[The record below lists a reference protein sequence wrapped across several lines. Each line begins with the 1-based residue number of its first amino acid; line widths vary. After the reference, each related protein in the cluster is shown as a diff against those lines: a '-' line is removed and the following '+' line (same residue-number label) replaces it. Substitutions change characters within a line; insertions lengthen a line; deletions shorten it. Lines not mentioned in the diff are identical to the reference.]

1 MYYGEITA
9 YGSKHKYP
17 KDIKKSDQREVV
29 LMIKYVTSDVYLV
42 GQKECGES
50 VTLMY
55 CQLRMK

>member
-17 KDIKKSDQREVV
+17 MDIKKSDQREVV

-50 VTLMY
+50 VTLM
-55 CQLRMK
+55 